1 MNARLIALALLS
13 GLAMGSAAAQERADA
28 FPTRAIKIVV
38 PFPAGGPSD
47 VLARM
52 IGQKMSEDWGQ
63 PVVIENRP
71 GANTVLGAQQVAKA
85 APDGYTLLM
94 AIDSTLTMNQY
105 LYRTPPYDPFND
117 FAPITLTAKTM
128 QLLIVNAASD
138 VKTVNDLISRAK
150 AQPGKLNYGAGTI
163 TTKLTGYL
171 FNKSAGIETVL
182 VPYNG
187 SAEVAQGLL
196 TKSVDFSFDGPS
208 ASLSLIQGGQFRV
221 LAKFDPRPFPPVP
234 DLPLIT
240 TAMPNMDEITVWLGL
255 VAPKGTPAAV
265 IDKIQAEV
273 AKALAD
279 PDVKAKADASGL
291 FPATSTP
298 AEFAAFIRKEARA
311 MVVRR
316 EGNRNEVRLT
326 RSSRPR
332 DIMLV
337 ASGFAARL
345 RALFAAVWIASTL
358 AVDQAAAQG
367 ATETYPNRAV
377 RLVVPFPA
385 GGPTDI
391 LSRVVAQRLSEVWGQ
406 PVVIENQPGANTAIA
421 AARVAKMPADGYTLL
436 AAMDV
441 TMVLNP
447 ITNRNLSYDP
457 LKDFVPITLGSKN
470 TSLLSVRAEDGPR
483 TVKELI
489 ARAKAN
495 PGKLNYGAGIITTR
509 LAGYLFNREAGHR
522 RAVHSVQWQPA
533 DGTGPADRRR
543 RLHRRWRRHQPAA
556 HPERQIAGACQAQQ
570 PSAARAAR
578 RQPLAVEAGHSGA
591 RRHFD
596 LDRICGAGRHPA
608 QHRRQDSTRN
618 RQDVRRSGD
627 RRKAGKS
634 RHQHRQQ
641 FAGGIRCLRAQRT
654 GPLGSSIQG

>member
-255 VAPKGTPAAV
+255 AAPKGTPADV

-273 AKALAD
+273 AEALAD
-279 PDVKAKADASGL
+279 PGVKAKADASGL

-298 AEFAAFIRKEARA
+298 AEFAAFIRKEAQRW
-311 MVVRR
+311 
-316 EGNRNEVRLT
+316 
-326 RSSRPR
+326 SS
-332 DIMLV
+332 I
-337 ASGFAARL
+337 
-345 RALFAAVWIASTL
+345 
-358 AVDQAAAQG
+358 
-367 ATETYPNRAV
+367 
-377 RLVVPFPA
+377 
-385 GGPTDI
+385 
-391 LSRVVAQRLSEVWGQ
+391 
-406 PVVIENQPGANTAIA
+406 
-421 AARVAKMPADGYTLL
+421 
-436 AAMDV
+436 
-441 TMVLNP
+441 
-447 ITNRNLSYDP
+447 
-457 LKDFVPITLGSKN
+457 
-470 TSLLSVRAEDGPR
+470 
-483 TVKELI
+483 VKE
-489 ARAKAN
+489 
-495 PGKLNYGAGIITTR
+495 
-509 LAGYLFNREAGHR
+509 
-522 RAVHSVQWQPA
+522 
-533 DGTGPADRRR
+533 TGMKYD
-543 RLHRRWRRHQPAA
+543 
-556 HPERQIAGACQAQQ
+556 
-570 PSAARAAR
+570 
-578 RQPLAVEAGHSGA
+578 
-591 RRHFD
+591 
-596 LDRICGAGRHPA
+596 
-608 QHRRQDSTRN
+608 
-618 RQDVRRSGD
+618 
-627 RRKAGKS
+627 
-634 RHQHRQQ
+634 
-641 FAGGIRCLRAQRT
+641 
-654 GPLGSSIQG
+654 

>member
-13 GLAMGSAAAQERADA
+13 GLAMGSAAAQERADV

-52 IGQKMSEDWGQ
+52 IGQKMNEDWGQ

-105 LYRTPPYDPFND
+105 LYSTPPYDPFND

-138 VKTVNDLISRAK
+138 VKTVQDLISRAK

-279 PDVKAKADASGL
+279 PAVKTKADASGL

-298 AEFAAFIRKEARA
+298 AEFAAFIRKEAQR
-311 MVVRR
+311 
-316 EGNRNEVRLT
+316 
-326 RSSRPR
+326 
-332 DIMLV
+332 
-337 ASGFAARL
+337 
-345 RALFAAVWIASTL
+345 WST
-358 AVDQAAAQG
+358 V
-367 ATETYPNRAV
+367 
-377 RLVVPFPA
+377 
-385 GGPTDI
+385 
-391 LSRVVAQRLSEVWGQ
+391 
-406 PVVIENQPGANTAIA
+406 
-421 AARVAKMPADGYTLL
+421 
-436 AAMDV
+436 
-441 TMVLNP
+441 
-447 ITNRNLSYDP
+447 
-457 LKDFVPITLGSKN
+457 
-470 TSLLSVRAEDGPR
+470 
-483 TVKELI
+483 VKE
-489 ARAKAN
+489 
-495 PGKLNYGAGIITTR
+495 
-509 LAGYLFNREAGHR
+509 
-522 RAVHSVQWQPA
+522 
-533 DGTGPADRRR
+533 TGMKYD
-543 RLHRRWRRHQPAA
+543 
-556 HPERQIAGACQAQQ
+556 
-570 PSAARAAR
+570 
-578 RQPLAVEAGHSGA
+578 
-591 RRHFD
+591 
-596 LDRICGAGRHPA
+596 
-608 QHRRQDSTRN
+608 
-618 RQDVRRSGD
+618 
-627 RRKAGKS
+627 
-634 RHQHRQQ
+634 
-641 FAGGIRCLRAQRT
+641 
-654 GPLGSSIQG
+654 

>member
-291 FPATSTP
+291 FPAASTP
-298 AEFAAFIRKEARA
+298 AEFAAFIRKEAQRW
-311 MVVRR
+311 
-316 EGNRNEVRLT
+316 
-326 RSSRPR
+326 SS
-332 DIMLV
+332 V
-337 ASGFAARL
+337 
-345 RALFAAVWIASTL
+345 
-358 AVDQAAAQG
+358 
-367 ATETYPNRAV
+367 
-377 RLVVPFPA
+377 
-385 GGPTDI
+385 
-391 LSRVVAQRLSEVWGQ
+391 
-406 PVVIENQPGANTAIA
+406 
-421 AARVAKMPADGYTLL
+421 
-436 AAMDV
+436 
-441 TMVLNP
+441 
-447 ITNRNLSYDP
+447 
-457 LKDFVPITLGSKN
+457 
-470 TSLLSVRAEDGPR
+470 
-483 TVKELI
+483 VKE
-489 ARAKAN
+489 
-495 PGKLNYGAGIITTR
+495 
-509 LAGYLFNREAGHR
+509 
-522 RAVHSVQWQPA
+522 
-533 DGTGPADRRR
+533 TGMKYD
-543 RLHRRWRRHQPAA
+543 
-556 HPERQIAGACQAQQ
+556 
-570 PSAARAAR
+570 
-578 RQPLAVEAGHSGA
+578 
-591 RRHFD
+591 
-596 LDRICGAGRHPA
+596 
-608 QHRRQDSTRN
+608 
-618 RQDVRRSGD
+618 
-627 RRKAGKS
+627 
-634 RHQHRQQ
+634 
-641 FAGGIRCLRAQRT
+641 
-654 GPLGSSIQG
+654 

>member
-105 LYRTPPYDPFND
+105 LYSTPPYDPFND

-138 VKTVNDLISRAK
+138 VKTVKDLISRAK

-279 PDVKAKADASGL
+279 PAVKTKADASGL

-298 AEFAAFIRKEARA
+298 AEFAAFIRKEAQR
-311 MVVRR
+311 
-316 EGNRNEVRLT
+316 
-326 RSSRPR
+326 
-332 DIMLV
+332 
-337 ASGFAARL
+337 
-345 RALFAAVWIASTL
+345 WST
-358 AVDQAAAQG
+358 V
-367 ATETYPNRAV
+367 
-377 RLVVPFPA
+377 
-385 GGPTDI
+385 
-391 LSRVVAQRLSEVWGQ
+391 
-406 PVVIENQPGANTAIA
+406 
-421 AARVAKMPADGYTLL
+421 
-436 AAMDV
+436 
-441 TMVLNP
+441 
-447 ITNRNLSYDP
+447 
-457 LKDFVPITLGSKN
+457 
-470 TSLLSVRAEDGPR
+470 
-483 TVKELI
+483 VKE
-489 ARAKAN
+489 
-495 PGKLNYGAGIITTR
+495 
-509 LAGYLFNREAGHR
+509 
-522 RAVHSVQWQPA
+522 
-533 DGTGPADRRR
+533 TGMKYD
-543 RLHRRWRRHQPAA
+543 
-556 HPERQIAGACQAQQ
+556 
-570 PSAARAAR
+570 
-578 RQPLAVEAGHSGA
+578 
-591 RRHFD
+591 
-596 LDRICGAGRHPA
+596 
-608 QHRRQDSTRN
+608 
-618 RQDVRRSGD
+618 
-627 RRKAGKS
+627 
-634 RHQHRQQ
+634 
-641 FAGGIRCLRAQRT
+641 
-654 GPLGSSIQG
+654 

>member
-298 AEFAAFIRKEARA
+298 AEFAAFIRKEAQR
-311 MVVRR
+311 
-316 EGNRNEVRLT
+316 
-326 RSSRPR
+326 
-332 DIMLV
+332 
-337 ASGFAARL
+337 
-345 RALFAAVWIASTL
+345 WST
-358 AVDQAAAQG
+358 V
-367 ATETYPNRAV
+367 
-377 RLVVPFPA
+377 
-385 GGPTDI
+385 
-391 LSRVVAQRLSEVWGQ
+391 
-406 PVVIENQPGANTAIA
+406 
-421 AARVAKMPADGYTLL
+421 
-436 AAMDV
+436 
-441 TMVLNP
+441 
-447 ITNRNLSYDP
+447 
-457 LKDFVPITLGSKN
+457 
-470 TSLLSVRAEDGPR
+470 
-483 TVKELI
+483 VKE
-489 ARAKAN
+489 
-495 PGKLNYGAGIITTR
+495 
-509 LAGYLFNREAGHR
+509 
-522 RAVHSVQWQPA
+522 
-533 DGTGPADRRR
+533 TGMKYD
-543 RLHRRWRRHQPAA
+543 
-556 HPERQIAGACQAQQ
+556 
-570 PSAARAAR
+570 
-578 RQPLAVEAGHSGA
+578 
-591 RRHFD
+591 
-596 LDRICGAGRHPA
+596 
-608 QHRRQDSTRN
+608 
-618 RQDVRRSGD
+618 
-627 RRKAGKS
+627 
-634 RHQHRQQ
+634 
-641 FAGGIRCLRAQRT
+641 
-654 GPLGSSIQG
+654 

>member
-13 GLAMGSAAAQERADA
+13 GLAMGSAAAQERADV

-105 LYRTPPYDPFND
+105 LYRAPPYDPFND

-138 VKTVNDLISRAK
+138 VKTVRDLISKAK

-171 FNKSAGIETVL
+171 FNKAAGVETVL

-187 SAEVAQGLL
+187 SAEVAQGVL

-240 TAMPNMDEITVWLGL
+240 TDVPNMDEITVWLGL
-255 VAPKGTPAAV
+255 VAPKGTPSAV
-265 IDKIQAEV
+265 IDKLQAEV

-279 PDVKAKADASGL
+279 PAVKAKADASGL

-298 AEFAAFIRKEARA
+298 AEFAAFIRKEAQRWST
-311 MVVRR
+311 VVKDT
-316 EGNRNEVRLT
+316 G
-326 RSSRPR
+326 
-332 DIMLV
+332 M
-337 ASGFAARL
+337 
-345 RALFAAVWIASTL
+345 
-358 AVDQAAAQG
+358 
-367 ATETYPNRAV
+367 
-377 RLVVPFPA
+377 
-385 GGPTDI
+385 
-391 LSRVVAQRLSEVWGQ
+391 
-406 PVVIENQPGANTAIA
+406 
-421 AARVAKMPADGYTLL
+421 K
-436 AAMDV
+436 
-441 TMVLNP
+441 
-447 ITNRNLSYDP
+447 YD
-457 LKDFVPITLGSKN
+457 
-470 TSLLSVRAEDGPR
+470 
-483 TVKELI
+483 
-489 ARAKAN
+489 
-495 PGKLNYGAGIITTR
+495 
-509 LAGYLFNREAGHR
+509 
-522 RAVHSVQWQPA
+522 
-533 DGTGPADRRR
+533 
-543 RLHRRWRRHQPAA
+543 
-556 HPERQIAGACQAQQ
+556 
-570 PSAARAAR
+570 
-578 RQPLAVEAGHSGA
+578 
-591 RRHFD
+591 
-596 LDRICGAGRHPA
+596 
-608 QHRRQDSTRN
+608 
-618 RQDVRRSGD
+618 
-627 RRKAGKS
+627 
-634 RHQHRQQ
+634 
-641 FAGGIRCLRAQRT
+641 
-654 GPLGSSIQG
+654 